1 MVRKSIIVILFC
13 ALTAGLAAAV
23 PTSEEPA
30 PVSKK
35 AGFALL
41 DMYVDAFRSMA
52 TGGAKD
58 ALQDNLNTMIS
69 KAKKALTSGDVDK
82 VFFAR
87 YNRLIAI
94 TKLITIKD
102 PGKTAYPI
110 FEYELQRF
118 VMDTIGEKMQGEGPQ
133 GIGQMADALA
143 FAIIDL
149 QIYLETLD
157 GRQSRYDKF
166 VKSFNPEK

>member
-1 MVRKSIIVILFC
+1 MIRKLIGLILLC
-13 ALTAGLAAAV
+13 ALTAGLAAAARA
-23 PTSEEPA
+23 EEPA

-41 DMYVDAFRSMA
+41 DSYVDAFRGMA
-52 TGGAKD
+52 TGGAQD
-58 ALQDNLNTMIS
+58 ALQDKLNEMIS
-69 KAKKALTSGDVDK
+69 GAKKALDSGDIDK

-87 YNRLIAI
+87 YNKLIAI

-110 FEYELQRF
+110 FEFELQRF
-118 VMDTIGEKMQGEGPQ
+118 IMDTIGEKMQGEGPQ

-149 QIYLETLD
+149 QIYLDTLD
-157 GRQSRYDKF
+157 GRQARYDKF
-166 VKSFNPEK
+166 VKSIVPEK

>member
-1 MVRKSIIVILFC
+1 MMKKTIGTILLC
-13 ALTAGLAAAV
+13 VLTAGLAVAAETEG
-23 PTSEEPA
+23 PT

-41 DMYVDAFRSMA
+41 DMYIDAFRSMA
-52 TGGAKD
+52 TTGGAET
-58 ALQDNLNTMIS
+58 LQDDLNKMIS
-69 KAKKALTSGDVDK
+69 GAKKALAAGDIDK
-82 VFFAR
+82 AFFAR
-87 YNRLIAI
+87 YNKLIAI

-102 PGKTAYPI
+102 PEKTAYPV
-110 FEYELQRF
+110 FEFELQRF
-118 VMDTIGEKMQGEGPQ
+118 VMDTTGEEFQTKGPG

-157 GRQSRYDKF
+157 GRQARYDKF